1 VTENGRPMG
10 KLANIPNN
18 LLYIGYF
25 GPNPILWAISW
36 IAEKKI

>member
-10 KLANIPNN
+10 KLANIPSN

-36 IAEKKI
+36 IAENIH